1 MTKFLLILANE
12 LEQISSQVSNFANG
26 PWKESLL
33 GIDFYQIDQNSGDSR
48 KLCDLW
54 FSLPDMKVTLKQL
67 PEAVLK
73 NWWP

>member
-12 LEQISSQVSNFANG
+12 LEQISLQVSNFANG